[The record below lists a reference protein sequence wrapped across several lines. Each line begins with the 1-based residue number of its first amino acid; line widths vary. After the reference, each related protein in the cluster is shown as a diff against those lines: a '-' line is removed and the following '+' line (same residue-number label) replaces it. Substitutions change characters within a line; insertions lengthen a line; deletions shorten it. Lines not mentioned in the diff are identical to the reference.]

1 MTQNKNYFILFYFR
15 NRTFLNRV
23 NFRGFK
29 IGSLSHIIISEMGS
43 FEVILERAYV
53 IMPETGG
60 TKVWPTLSGYDLA
73 DRDLTAGSDD
83 SHVSPHGGV
92 YIMIR
97 WWYMRDWYMHAKC
110 VNKLSIRL
118 ELEETF
124 FQQLNN
130 SSFYTQWSL
139 FRSRLKQTPLPP
151 PPPTTTQPWP
161 FLYLT
166 VNVAVQKPI

>member
-1 MTQNKNYFILFYFR
+1 M
-15 NRTFLNRV
+15 
-23 NFRGFK
+23 
-29 IGSLSHIIISEMGS
+29 SLRLKPVEQ
-43 FEVILERAYV
+43 
-53 IMPETGG
+53 
-60 TKVWPTLSGYDLA
+60 KYDLA

-124 FQQLNN
+124 F
-130 SSFYTQWSL
+130 STAKHFV
-139 FRSRLKQTPLPP
+139 
-151 PPPTTTQPWP
+151 
-161 FLYLT
+161 FLYP
-166 VNVAVQKPI
+166 VIPF